1 MLGIAGV
8 PALLQLVL
16 MLTLPES
23 PRWLYRQVGIS
34 AEIDVTLIHM
44 QVYLSV
50 KLLAKYHC
58 TIEQY
63 CGEILLTT
71 SNVDTMS
78 PETNVLKTSAWLPT
92 G

>member
-34 AEIDVTLIHM
+34 AEIDITLFHSYARIFVCQITGKTPLHDSKILWLVTNR
-44 QVYLSV
+44 VGKR
-50 KLLAKYHC
+50 KL
-58 TIEQY
+58 QR
-63 CGEILLTT
+63 
-71 SNVDTMS
+71 S
-78 PETNVLKTSAWLPT
+78 
-92 G
+92 